1 VPSAQIQFHA
11 DPEEAVSLAL
21 QLARRNDLTAVLER
35 FFPEYEAVVVG
46 KGGDHAAKQF
56 VQSGQ
61 ISRVALCRADPDP
74 GATSAQ
80 DFLARNTGCMYLSV
94 GPRQG
99 DAVRES
105 ALGGVTDDQDTL
117 RLWRRVVRQAK
128 SEMHKGATI
137 RNPFTG
143 DEERSASHLYTQGAH
158 ALAANGVRMLAAAGA
173 IEYLFDDCVG

>member
-1 VPSAQIQFHA
+1 MPSVQIQFHA

-21 QLARRNDLTAVLER
+21 QLARRNGLTAVLER

-46 KGGDHAAKQF
+46 EGDDEASKRLG
-56 VQSGQ
+56 QSGQ
-61 ISRVALCRADPDP
+61 IRRVALCRTDPDP
-74 GATSAQ
+74 AATSAQ
-80 DFLARNTGCMYLSV
+80 DFVARNTGCMYLSI
-94 GPRQG
+94 GRRLE
-99 DAVRES
+99 DAMRES
-105 ALGGVTDDQDTL
+105 ALDGVTDDHDTL

-143 DEERSASHLYTQGAH
+143 DEARSASHLHTPGAH

-173 IEYLFDDCVG
+173 TEFVFDDCVG